1 MAEQES
7 KAKENGGG
15 KTKLIIIILVAVI
28 VLMAGGGAAAF
39 FLMKPKAAPT
49 AAELAAQAAADKA
62 KNMRFISMEPF
73 VTNLQSTDGNVHYL
87 QVKIDLKTYDPS
99 IEAKVKLMT
108 PELRNNIL
116 RILSA
121 QSSDKI
127 ETVEGSDQ
135 LRQDIL
141 NSVNKVLES
150 APAGVAAEGGHGG
163 GGGGGGAAHAAPGH
177 GGAPIDGVFFT
188 AFVVQ

>member
-7 KAKENGGG
+7 KAKEKGGG

-39 FLMKPKAAPT
+39 FLMKPKAVPT
-49 AAELAAQAAADKA
+49 AAELAAQAAADRA

-99 IEAKVKLMT
+99 VEGKVKIMT

-116 RILSA
+116 RILAA
-121 QSSDKI
+121 QSTDKI
-127 ETVEGSDQ
+127 ETVEGRDH
-135 LRQDIL
+135 LRQEIL
-141 NSVNKVLES
+141 QSVNKALEG
-150 APAGVAAEGGHGG
+150 APAVVAAEGGHGG
-163 GGGGGGAAHAAPGH
+163 GGGGAHAASGH
-177 GGAPIDGVFFT
+177 HEAPIDGVYFT

>member
-7 KAKENGGG
+7 KAKEKGGG

-127 ETVEGSDQ
+127 ETVEGRDH

-141 NSVNKVLES
+141 QSVNKVLEG
-150 APAGVAAEGGHGG
+150 APAAAAAEGGHGG
-163 GGGGGGAAHAAPGH
+163 VASQASSGH

>member
-1 MAEQES
+1 MAEQEA
-7 KAKENGGG
+7 KAKEKGGG

-39 FLMKPKAAPT
+39 FLMKPKAPPS
-49 AAELAAQAAADKA
+49 AAELAAAAAAEKA

-73 VTNLQSTDGNVHYL
+73 VTNLQSTDGTVHYL

-99 IEAKVKLMT
+99 VEAKVKLMT

-116 RILSA
+116 RILAA
-121 QSSDKI
+121 QSTDKI
-127 ETVEGSDQ
+127 ETVESRDH
-135 LRQDIL
+135 LRDEIL
-141 NSVNKVLES
+141 KSVNKVLEG
-150 APAGVAAEGGHGG
+150 APAVAGG
-163 GGGGGGAAHAAPGH
+163 GGGHGESSAAPAPAAAHGH
-177 GGAPIDGVFFT
+177 DGAPIDGVYFT

>member
-7 KAKENGGG
+7 KAKEQGGG
-15 KTKLIIIILVAVI
+15 KTKLIIIILIAVI

-39 FLMKPKAAPT
+39 FLMKPKAVPT
-49 AAELAAQAAADKA
+49 AAELAAQAAAEMA

-99 IEAKVKLMT
+99 IEGKVKLMT

-121 QSSDKI
+121 QSTDKV
-127 ETVEGSDQ
+127 ETAEGRDH
-135 LRQDIL
+135 LRQEIL
-141 NSVNKVLES
+141 NSVNKVLEG
-150 APAGVAAEGGHGG
+150 APAMVAGEGGHGG
-163 GGGGGGAAHAAPGH
+163 GGGAAHASSGH
-177 GGAPIDGVFFT
+177 DGAPIDGVFFT

>member
-7 KAKENGGG
+7 KAKEKGGG

-49 AAELAAQAAADKA
+49 AAELAAQAAAEKA

-99 IEAKVKLMT
+99 VEGKVKLMT

-121 QSSDKI
+121 QSTDKL
-127 ETVEGSDQ
+127 ETVEGRDR

-141 NSVNKVLES
+141 DSVNKVLEG
-150 APAGVAAEGGHGG
+150 APAVAAAEGGHGG
-163 GGGGGGAAHAAPGH
+163 GGEAAHASSGH
-177 GGAPIDGVFFT
+177 DGAPIEGVYFT

>member
-1 MAEQES
+1 MAEQEA
-7 KAKENGGG
+7 KAKEKGGG

-49 AAELAAQAAADKA
+49 AAELAAEAAAEKA

-73 VTNLQSTDGNVHYL
+73 VTNLQSTDGSVHYL

-99 IEAKVKLMT
+99 VEGKVKLMT

-116 RILSA
+116 RILAA
-121 QSSDKI
+121 QSIDKVDS
-127 ETVEGSDQ
+127 VEGRDH
-135 LRQDIL
+135 LREDIL
-141 NSVNKVLES
+141 HSVNKVLEG
-150 APAGVAAEGGHGG
+150 APAVAAAGDGHGG
-163 GGGGGGAAHAAPGH
+163 GGGAAAAAHGH
-177 GGAPIDGVFFT
+177 DGAPIDGVFFT